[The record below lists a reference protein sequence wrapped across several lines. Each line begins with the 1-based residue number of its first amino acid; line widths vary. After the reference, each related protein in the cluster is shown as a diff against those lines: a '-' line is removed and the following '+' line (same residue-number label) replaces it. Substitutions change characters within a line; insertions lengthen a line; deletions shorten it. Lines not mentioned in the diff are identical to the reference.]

1 MNACNMR
8 KQTESQVLGREG
20 ERWFQ
25 SILPSQW
32 IYQCPSE
39 DFGIDGIVAIG
50 DDNAV
55 TPYEFGVQI
64 KTSTNWSTKDGHIAV
79 PVKLD
84 TVRYWVAR
92 IVPTLLALYDP
103 TGKIGYYAWIPQLV
117 SRSDLADD
125 SRSTLT
131 LRVSVSSV
139 LDESSWPPIR
149 QKALQ
154 YYDRLASA
162 FIKRSVLASVL
173 RTVHSLAQAVQWL
186 NSIAFTVVDSE
197 NEHKRIGLLE
207 VAAHRHVLTA
217 VKRLASQINADSELR
232 KVLDSAAETYYSLCA
247 AFVHPAEELLDER
260 TRTFAVWLGEEKAKE
275 LRPQLIS
282 IVTELLVG
290 LTSLAA
296 RDQSGFEIRPAPS
309 RA

>member
-1 MNACNMR
+1 MR

-25 SILPSQW
+25 STLPSQW
-32 IYQCPSE
+32 IYQRPSE

-50 DDNAV
+50 DDNSV

-64 KTSTNWSTKDGHIAV
+64 KTSTEWSAKDGHIAV
-79 PVKLD
+79 QVRLEI
-84 TVRYWVAR
+84 VRYWVAR
-92 IVPTLLALYDP
+92 IVPTLLALYDA
-103 TGKIGYYAWIPQLV
+103 TEKIGYYVWIPQLV

-125 SRSTLT
+125 SRRTLA
-131 LRVSVSSV
+131 LRVPVSSV
-139 LDESSWPPIR
+139 LDPSSWSPIR

-162 FIKRSVLASVL
+162 FIKRPVLASLL
-173 RTVHSLAQAVQWL
+173 RTVHSLAQAHQWL
-186 NSIAFTVVDSE
+186 NSVAFRAVESE
-197 NEHKRIGLLE
+197 NQQKRAGLLE
-207 VAAHRHVLTA
+207 VAAHRHLLTA
-217 VKRLASQINADSELR
+217 VRRLASQINPDCELK
-232 KVLDSAAETYYSLCA
+232 KVLDSAAETYCSLCA
-247 AFVHPAEELLDER
+247 QFVHPVGELLEER
-260 TRTFAVWLGEEKAKE
+260 NRTFAIWFGDEKAKE

-282 IVTELLVG
+282 IVAELLVG

-296 RDQSGFEIRPAPS
+296 RDQSGGAQ